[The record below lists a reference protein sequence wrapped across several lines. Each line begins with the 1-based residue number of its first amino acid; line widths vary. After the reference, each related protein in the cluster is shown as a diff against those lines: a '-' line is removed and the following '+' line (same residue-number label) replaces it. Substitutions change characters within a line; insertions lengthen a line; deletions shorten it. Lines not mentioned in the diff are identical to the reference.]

1 MPKWLADRMTALGRV
16 LVEAIVLHYGRD
28 EVLRRL
34 AHPFWFQSLGA
45 VMGMDWHSSGITTS
59 VLGAL
64 KRGLRPIEDEIGI
77 YVCGGRGKQSR
88 KTPEELASVGDR
100 TGIDGKALA
109 AHSRL
114 VAKVDGACVQD
125 GFDLY
130 LHGFFVTKE
139 GRWTVVQQ
147 GMNGDRKL
155 ARRYHWLST
164 DLESFVDE
172 PHSAIEGE
180 PVGEIV
186 NLTDKRAG
194 RSRDAQVELIR
205 LGPDRVIA
213 ELSKVRSAAAPWA
226 APTGARGGAR
236 AIQPMLPFPEVLAR
250 TPDEAIPRTPNERIA
265 GMPSGGI
272 ANTPRDVVTET
283 SRATLARE
291 RASHLRLPA
300 RHHVTKRDVDPRR
313 LYAALAAAHERGPI
327 DFVDVLAT
335 PGVGAR
341 TLFSLAL
348 VAEVVHGAPS
358 RFADPARFSLAHG
371 GKDGH
376 PFPVPLKVYDETI
389 RVMKRA
395 VDAAKLGST
404 DRLHALR
411 RLDDEARRIDRAATT
426 IVGPSL
432 EELIANERVKSKS
445 YGGRTV
451 FDPEPVE
458 PTPPDRAR
466 TGRAR

>member
-1 MPKWLADRMTALGRV
+1 MRTGSADLPLHGGTVPKWLADRMTALGRV
-16 LVEAIVLHYGRD
+16 LTEAIVLHYGRD
-28 EVLRRL
+28 ELLRRL

-59 VLGAL
+59 VIGAL

-88 KTPEELASVGDR
+88 NTPDELAAVGDR
-100 TGIDGKALA
+100 TGLDGKKLA
-109 AHSRL
+109 ADSRL
-114 VAKVDGACVQD
+114 AAKVDGACVQD

-130 LHGFFVTKE
+130 LHGFFVTRD

-147 GMNGDRKL
+147 GMNGGKKL
-155 ARRYHWLST
+155 ARRYHWLSS
-164 DLESFVDE
+164 DLESFVEE
-172 PHSAIEGE
+172 PHAAIEGQ

-186 NLTDKRAG
+186 NLTDARA
-194 RSRDAQVELIR
+194 RRARQAQLELIG

-213 ELSKVRSAAAPWA
+213 ELAKIRRSAVRDAGHVAERMQA
-226 APTGARGGAR
+226 E
-236 AIQPMLPFPEVLAR
+236 LPFPEVITKTAPTALAK
-250 TPDEAIPRTPNERIA
+250 
-265 GMPSGGI
+265 
-272 ANTPRDVVTET
+272 
-283 SRATLARE
+283 E
-291 RASHLRLPA
+291 RAPHLRLPA
-300 RHHVTKRDVDPRR
+300 RHHVDSRDVDMRR
-313 LYAALAAAHERGPI
+313 VHAALAAAHERGPI

-335 PGVGAR
+335 PGIGAR
-341 TLFSLAL
+341 TLLSLAM

-395 VDAAKLGST
+395 VEAAKLGST
-404 DRLHALR
+404 DRLHAIR
-411 RLDDEARRIDRAATT
+411 RLDDEARRIDRAATS

-432 EELIANERVKSKS
+432 EELVANERAKSKR

-451 FDPEPVE
+451 FDQEPLERAPANEVVAPERDS
-458 PTPPDRAR
+458 TN
-466 TGRAR
+466 GRATRSPRRSR